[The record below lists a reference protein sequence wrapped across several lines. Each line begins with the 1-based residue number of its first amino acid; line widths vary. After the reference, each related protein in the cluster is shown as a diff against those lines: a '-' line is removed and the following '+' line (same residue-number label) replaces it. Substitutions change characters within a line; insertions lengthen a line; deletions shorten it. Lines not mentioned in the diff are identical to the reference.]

1 MAKNNLKIG
10 DIVINEYN
18 NTGKLVNIEFEE
30 ASVEVWN
37 YGLKND
43 TEYCDIKLCRLATE
57 EEILEAF
64 KVNKT

>member
-1 MAKNNLKIG
+1 MAKSNLKIG

-18 NTGKLVNIEFEE
+18 STGKLVDIIFEE
-30 ASVEVWN
+30 ASVEVWD

-43 TEYCDIKLCRLATE
+43 IEYCNIKLCRLATE